1 MNSTFEKTDGMLLM
15 VTIVAANIDYIG
27 LIDYA
32 LKALVGGI
40 IWVAFR
46 IYAEKQVEK
55 LRNKKQSK
63 SETEQTGEGE

>member
-1 MNSTFEKTDGMLLM
+1 M

-32 LKALVGGI
+32 LKALVGGV

-55 LRNKKQSK
+55 LRNKKQA
-63 SETEQTGEGE
+63 EQDKNDKQEGA

>member
-1 MNSTFEKTDGMLLM
+1 M

-32 LKALVGGI
+32 LKALVGGV

-55 LRNKKQSK
+55 LRNKKQA
-63 SETEQTGEGE
+63 EQDKNDKQEGV